1 MLVSYK
7 AIQTNFVSFTKSFS
21 KRMRQQGRDTVFI
34 KGSTYSYFNFL
45 FVS

>member
-7 AIQTNFVSFTKSFS
+7 AIQTNFFSFTKSLS
-21 KRMRQQGRDTVFI
+21 KRMQQQERDTVFI
-34 KGSTYSYFNFL
+34 KGSIYSYFNFL